1 MSINA
6 FNTGSIKKTY
16 SINEAKQEMS
26 LGISAYFE
34 EDDNG
39 RFIYDPVNRLPFYL
53 FGAPG
58 IGKTEITRQVADEL
72 GIGFVSFSVT
82 HHTRNSMIG
91 LPVISDLENGEK
103 YTQYTMSEVIAAVMR
118 KVEEGFD
125 RGILLLDEF
134 NCASETIMPIM
145 LAFLQTRNIG
155 LFTLPGGWV
164 IVLCGNPKEYNSSAK
179 EFSAAINDR
188 VRRIEIV
195 PEEGEFLKYAEER
208 GFNEYVMD
216 YLKLYPHNMY
226 KVSTSGD
233 VPETVTL
240 RGWENLSR
248 TLDAYK
254 KLGCNPTPHT
264 IQQFIKSDRIAG
276 DFWNYYRL
284 HVNDFDSEKA
294 ETIITGNF
302 GDDLT
307 QYFNLRDASFA
318 ESALELI
325 ERELIRNAVYDGP
338 KVMSRKITNVFS
350 FLEKINRSYSLCDK
364 FFLHL
369 TDDEQ
374 LCDMIRKS
382 RNEKYLQMAR
392 KMYGLAG

>member
-1 MSINA
+1 MSITA
-6 FNTGSIKKTY
+6 LTTGNIKKTY
-16 SINEAKQEMS
+16 GINEAKQEMMT
-26 LGISAYFE
+26 GIRAYYAT
-34 EDDNG
+34 DGKG
-39 RFIYDPVNRLPFYL
+39 RYIYDPVNRLPFYL

-58 IGKTEITRQVADEL
+58 IGKTEITKQVADEL

-103 YTQYTMSEVIAAVMR
+103 YTQYTMSEVIAAVQR
-118 KVEEGFD
+118 KVEEGFEK
-125 RGILLLDEF
+125 GILLLDEF

-155 LFTLPGGWV
+155 LFTLPEGWV

-188 VRRIEIV
+188 VRRMEIV
-195 PEEGEFLKYAEER
+195 PEEGEFFKYAEEN
-208 GFNEYVMD
+208 GFNPFVME

-226 KVSTSGD
+226 KVTVNGD
-233 VPETVTL
+233 ASETVTL

-248 TLDAYK
+248 TMDAYK
-254 KLGCNPTPHT
+254 AMGSNLTPHT
-264 IQQFIKSDRIAG
+264 VRQFIKSDKISA

-284 HVNDFDSEKA
+284 HSNDFDSKKA
-294 ETIITGNF
+294 EQIINGKY
-302 GDDLT
+302 GDDVIGL
-307 QYFNLRDASFA
+307 FDLRDASFA

-325 ERELIRNAVYDGP
+325 ERELITNAAYDGP
-338 KVMSRKITNVFS
+338 KTMSRKITNVFD
-350 FLEKINRSYSLCDK
+350 FLEKVNRSYSLCEK

-369 TDDEQ
+369 TDNEQ
-374 LCDMIRKS
+374 LCDIVKKS
-382 RNEKYLQMAR
+382 KNEKYLQMAR